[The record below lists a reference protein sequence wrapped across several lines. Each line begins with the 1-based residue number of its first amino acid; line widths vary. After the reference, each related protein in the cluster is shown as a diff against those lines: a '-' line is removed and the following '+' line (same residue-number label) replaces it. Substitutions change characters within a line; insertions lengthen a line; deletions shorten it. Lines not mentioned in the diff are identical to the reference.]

1 LGERLDRTQEV
12 AGSSPASSIRE
23 KACNPG
29 SFDLFQGIWI
39 SRKSRDL
46 EDAAVYYRL
55 RKGRERG
62 VRVCTEAHCGRPI
75 PPLAN
80 GRRRYCDAHGSG
92 AARVRRHRHGAAV
105 LNRFVRVVE

>member
-1 LGERLDRTQEV
+1 
-12 AGSSPASSIRE
+12 
-23 KACNPG
+23 
-29 SFDLFQGIWI
+29 
-39 SRKSRDL
+39 
-46 EDAAVYYRL
+46 
-55 RKGRERG
+55 
-62 VRVCTEAHCGRPI
+62 VCTEAHCGRPI